1 MTRKAFW
8 ISGWAA
14 LIFGALAALAAVMVV
29 VIGTLAL
36 TGRVTY
42 PVDIGLGPFSVHDE
56 VSLPVTAYEDICQ
69 KASVRKQ
76 PGSRDCLRFFMH
88 DSDGSG
94 SDGPVHVQDADARP
108 TMVRLT
114 GTVDLATTGG
124 WSPLVA
130 ASVARKALG
139 LTVISAVLLLLWRL
153 LANSAAGSV
162 FSARAVRHVRGIGW
176 LLIVGS
182 LGNAA
187 LTLVA
192 SFADGY
198 DIVEFGAGPY
208 LDPMSE
214 AGVQPAQLALGGLIL
229 LLAEA
234 FRHGATVE
242 AEHRLTV

>member
-14 LIFGALAALAAVMVV
+14 LMFGALAALAAVMVV

-69 KASVRKQ
+69 KASV
-76 PGSRDCLRFFMH
+76 
-88 DSDGSG
+88 
-94 SDGPVHVQDADARP
+94 
-108 TMVRLT
+108 
-114 GTVDLATTGG
+114 
-124 WSPLVA
+124 
-130 ASVARKALG
+130 
-139 LTVISAVLLLLWRL
+139 
-153 LANSAAGSV
+153 
-162 FSARAVRHVRGIGW
+162 
-176 LLIVGS
+176 
-182 LGNAA
+182 
-187 LTLVA
+187 
-192 SFADGY
+192 
-198 DIVEFGAGPY
+198 
-208 LDPMSE
+208 
-214 AGVQPAQLALGGLIL
+214 IL